1 MSSNKTPASPQDEFP
16 ILRTEEEE
24 EEEASGSDRN
34 KLDPD
39 LLSTLCTEEEE
50 EEVVLM
56 ATINPARTTGN
67 TNPELHL
74 VS

>member
-1 MSSNKTPASPQDEFP
+1 MSNNKTPASPKDEFP
-16 ILRTEEEE
+16 ILRTDE

-39 LLSTLCTEEEE
+39 LLFPLCTEE

-56 ATINPARTTGN
+56 ATINPTRTTGN